1 MSNKRTASPHLPAD
15 GIAGSSGATGC
26 RVPVLR
32 LLTAAIAA
40 SIPADASRVEADAVV
55 PGTPSMWDI
64 GSSCSLRL
72 NSHRVV
78 VVCEECRPRRG
89 GFDSTFGAKSR
100 VFPATFNTLTCLIK
114 ESASER
120 CATGSFRL
128 AASTRSVLLNPVQP
142 FDDPTLIDRP
152 GTPIPS
158 YDCNNRHPT
167 CYALVTQVQ
176 SRPACKP
183 LAEEEFQK
191 FCDDYEDRRGD
202 YHLGGEIAGFLQKAH
217 KAGWSITPETTKT
230 PACVTHE
237 LRTPAAFLHIGRK
250 VAGQTEKA
258 GVMQELCIPTH
269 VVWTRQEAVADAW
282 QQSE

>member
-15 GIAGSSGATGC
+15 RIAGSSGATGC

-32 LLTAAIAA
+32 PLTAAIAA
-40 SIPADASRVEADAVV
+40 SIPADASRVEAETAV
-55 PGTPSMWDI
+55 PGNPSMWDI
-64 GSSCSLRL
+64 GPSYSLRL
-72 NSHRVV
+72 DSHRIVF
-78 VVCEECRPRRG
+78 VCEECRPRRG
-89 GFDSTFGAKSR
+89 GLDSTFGAKFQ
-100 VFPATFNTLTCLIK
+100 VFSATFNTLAYIIK
-114 ESASER
+114 ESPSER

-142 FDDPTLIDRP
+142 FDDPTLIDRA

-191 FCDDYEDRRGD
+191 FCDDYEDRRND
-202 YHLGGEIAGFLQKAH
+202 HHLGGQIAGFLEKAL
-217 KAGWSITPETTKT
+217 KVGWSITPKTTKT

-282 QQSE
+282 PQSE